1 MIYSKPK
8 VKKRD
13 FALDL
18 AGLLGESQRQN
29 IAQITD
35 NIIGSLYKNIHH
47 FIAYAKWAEN
57 SINVREAL
65 H

>member
-1 MIYSKPK
+1 
-8 VKKRD
+8 RD